1 MRMRR
6 NGYIRYEIQMDGGM
20 NEFGE
25 MIPALACWSDPI
37 PCMVSTVND
46 DRAGSYADGEF
57 RKASYII
64 LIESARIAMD
74 RVSIERYGEDLG
86 EFRVLSV
93 EPIPSMGRIKIM
105 V

>member
-1 MRMRR
+1 MRR
-6 NGYIRYEIQMDGGM
+6 NGYIRYKIHMDEGM

-25 MIPALACWSDPI
+25 MIPASACWSDPI
-37 PCMVSTVND
+37 PCMIRTVKE
-46 DRAGSYADGEF
+46 DRAGSYTDGEF
-57 RKASYII
+57 MKASYII
-64 LIESARIAMD
+64 LMESARLEMD

-93 EPIPSMGRIKIM
+93 DPIPSMGRLKIM